1 MTHLVFIGID
11 DTDILG
17 GPFGTGRVAR
27 ELAQYLEDS
36 GLGQTVGVI
45 RHQLLV
51 DPRIHYTSHNS
62 SKCIEFEAAANLSD
76 LHKAGIKYIK
86 EHFQEGSDP
95 GLCTCSASQANK
107 ELTEYGRLAQ
117 KDVLVKSQAINLAK
131 KSGILL
137 SELGGTG
144 DGIIGALA
152 SVGLRAGGNDGRYV
166 QLRGIRDI
174 KGQVSVGDILKNTA
188 ITAVVDENGN
198 SVDNKEIIDSHDWI
212 KPSVINGKPVLRIR
226 VANTGTS
233 IKIWE
238 TIEKKHK
245 KAEKEG

>member
-1 MTHLVFIGID
+1 MTQLVFIGID

-36 GLGQTVGVI
+36 GLGKTVGVI

-62 SKCIEFEAAANLSD
+62 SKCIEFEATASLSD
-76 LHKAGIKYIK
+76 LHKTGIKYIK
-86 EHFQEGSDP
+86 AHFQEGSDP
-95 GLCTCSASQANK
+95 GLCTCAASQANK
-107 ELTEYGRLAQ
+107 ELAEYGRLAQ
-117 KDVLVKSQAINLAK
+117 KEVLVKSRAINLAK

-144 DGIIGALA
+144 EGIIGALA
-152 SVGLRAGGNDGRYV
+152 SAGLRAGGNDGRYV

-188 ITAVVDENGN
+188 IIAVVDENGN
-198 SVDNKEIIDSHDWI
+198 SVDNKEMIDSHDWI
-212 KPSVINGKPVLRIR
+212 KPNVINGKPVLRIH
-226 VANTGTS
+226 VASSGAPV
-233 IKIWE
+233 KIWE
-238 TIEKKHK
+238 TIEQKHK
-245 KAEKEG
+245 KADKGG

>member
-1 MTHLVFIGID
+1 MTQFVFIGID

-62 SKCIEFEAAANLSD
+62 SKCIEFEAKATLSD
-76 LHKAGIKYIK
+76 LHKAGIKYIR

-95 GLCTCSASQANK
+95 GLCTCAASQATK
-107 ELTEYGRLAQ
+107 ELAEYGRLAQ
-117 KDVLVKSQAINLAK
+117 KEVLVKSQAINLAK
-131 KSGILL
+131 KLKVLL
-137 SELGGTG
+137 SEIGGNG
-144 DGIIGALA
+144 EGIIGALA
-152 SVGLRAGGNDGRYV
+152 SVGLRAWGNDGRYV

-174 KGQVSVGDILKNTA
+174 KGEVSVGYILENTA
-188 ITAVVDENGN
+188 IMAVVDENGN

-212 KPSVINGKPVLRIR
+212 KPSVVNGKPVLRIK
-226 VANTGTS
+226 ATS
-233 IKIWE
+233 SGAPTKIWE
-238 TIEKKHK
+238 TIEQKHK
-245 KAEKEG
+245 KAEKGG